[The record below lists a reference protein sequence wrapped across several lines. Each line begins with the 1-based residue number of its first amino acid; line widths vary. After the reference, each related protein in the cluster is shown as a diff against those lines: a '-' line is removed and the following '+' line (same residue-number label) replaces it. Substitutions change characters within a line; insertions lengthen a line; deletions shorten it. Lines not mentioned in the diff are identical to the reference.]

1 MLYQA
6 LPDIRI
12 NYKKLKLVGIVYLEC
27 LYILGI
33 CVDVDGSGTDVGGVR
48 SVTDGPD
55 DGVVLLSI
63 AAFISIVSHI
73 NQFIINR
80 GQRNNIPLIFTCCRR

>member
-1 MLYQA
+1 M
-6 LPDIRI
+6 
-12 NYKKLKLVGIVYLEC
+12 GIVYLEC

-63 AAFISIVSHI
+63 AAFISNVSHI
-73 NQFIINR
+73 NQFIIVEVKEKLYR
-80 GQRNNIPLIFTCCRR
+80 

>member
-12 NYKKLKLVGIVYLEC
+12 KLELMGTVYLEC
-27 LYILGI
+27 LYLLGI

-63 AAFISIVSHI
+63 PALISNVSHI
-73 NQFIINR
+73 DQFIIR
-80 GQRNNIPLIFTCCRR
+80 SQRKVKCYPRFLFLYF

>member
-1 MLYQA
+1 M
-6 LPDIRI
+6 
-12 NYKKLKLVGIVYLEC
+12 GIVYLEC

-48 SVTDGPD
+48 SVTDDPD

-63 AAFISIVSHI
+63 PAFISNVSLI
-73 NQFIINR
+73 NQFIMKIVEVKEKLYR
-80 GQRNNIPLIFTCCRR
+80 